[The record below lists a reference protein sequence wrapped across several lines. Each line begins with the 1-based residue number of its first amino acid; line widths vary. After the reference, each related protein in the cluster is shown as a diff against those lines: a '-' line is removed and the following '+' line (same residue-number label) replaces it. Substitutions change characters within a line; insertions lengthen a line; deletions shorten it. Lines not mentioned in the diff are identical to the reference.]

1 MCVCLSVFK
10 FWANINISGFLTLKC
25 GLPVHLEDQQED
37 WTTFSWTINRGRGA
51 SLSGWACPLEI
62 ASPFHLLY
70 CLQQRGLLSV
80 AIYHSTYFIVFFLRV
95 EKHFFV
101 ATSLSKVEKIR
112 HTKRVEFQEK
122 QEVIILCRSWKGF
135 LCIWLASLHGPGYNA
150 CKFWN
155 IFSLIWKLCWFIR
168 LGASFLKSEEKNFK
182 DLFKNWKWF
191 ISDILSCK

>member
-1 MCVCLSVFK
+1 M
-10 FWANINISGFLTLKC
+10 WTSG
-25 GLPVHLEDQQED
+25 
-37 WTTFSWTINRGRGA
+37 
-51 SLSGWACPLEI
+51 SLSRSAGRLDHVLMDNQQGTRHFPFWMGMSSRSCQSLPPALL
-62 ASPFHLLY
+62 SPTMRSVVSCHLSFHLLY
-70 CLQQRGLLSV
+70 RV
-80 AIYHSTYFIVFFLRV
+80 FLRV
-95 EKHFFV
+95 QKHFFI

-112 HTKRVEFQEK
+112 HTKRAEFQEK

-168 LGASFLKSEEKNFK
+168 LGASFLKTEEKIFK